1 MKYNIFLG
9 FHVAGTNLPQAPSQH
24 SGYHTGAALVHNGG
38 HGLYH
43 GPHAAIGH
51 DGKLFFRIIIH

>member
-1 MKYNIFLG
+1 M
-9 FHVAGTNLPQAPSQH
+9 AGTNLPQAPQQH
-24 SGYHTGAALVHNGG
+24 GGYHTGAALVHSGG

-51 DGKLFFRIIIH
+51 DGKINIYFEKIYQTSKPDSCF